1 MENRTADAPR
11 KLRDWAGA
19 PVGRYHDIMP
29 GSTPQRDQNDAPRVA
44 LATHAGLPSLAD
56 DDRLLMAALGA
67 RKIDASPA
75 VWDDDR
81 VDWGRFSCVVVRS
94 CWDYH
99 LRPDAFHRWIERL
112 EKAGVAVWNPPATIR
127 WNADKSYLRDLAARG
142 VSAVPTAWM
151 EQGDATSLSDVLR
164 THGWD
169 RAVVKPAVSASAHE
183 TWTTDRAR
191 SAHDE
196 SRFRALTARTRTL
209 VQPFVEEVVEKGEW
223 SLVFIDGAYSHAV
236 LKRPRAGDF
245 RVQEEHG
252 GSAQVL
258 EPSAEVIASARGVLA
273 AAGPMGTGSL
283 YARVDGCVVGDAFV
297 LMELELIEPTLYLG
311 TSRTAAD
318 RLADAVLERL
328 RRG

>member
-1 MENRTADAPR
+1 MSGP
-11 KLRDWAGA
+11 
-19 PVGRYHDIMP
+19 I
-29 GSTPQRDQNDAPRVA
+29 SQREQDGTPRVA
-44 LATHAGLPSLAD
+44 LATHAGLPSLGD

-67 RKIDASPA
+67 RKVHASPA
-75 VWDDDR
+75 VWDDER

-99 LRPDAFHRWIERL
+99 LRPAAFHEWIRRL
-112 EKAGVAVWNPPATIR
+112 EGEGVAMWNPPATIR

-142 VSAVPTAWM
+142 VPTVPTAWV
-151 EQGDATSLSDVLR
+151 EQGDPTSLHDVLR
-164 THGWD
+164 SHEWD
-169 RAVVKPAVSASAHE
+169 RVVVKPAVSASAHE
-183 TWTTDRAR
+183 TWTTDLTR
-191 SAHDE
+191 SADDE
-196 SRFRALTARTRTL
+196 SRFRALTSRTRTL
-209 VQPFVEEVVEKGEW
+209 VQPFVDSIVETGEW

-258 EPSAEVIASARGVLA
+258 DPAPETIAAARRVLA
-273 AAGPMGTGSL
+273 AAGPMGTNSL
-283 YARVDGCVVGDAFV
+283 YARVDGCIVRDAFV

-311 TSRTAAD
+311 TSHAAAG

>member
-1 MENRTADAPR
+1 MGHREVTRDRARAP
-11 KLRDWAGA
+11 AE
-19 PVGRYHDIMP
+19 RYHVEMT
-29 GSTPQRDQNDAPRVA
+29 GSSRQLHHTGAPRVA
-44 LATHAGLPSLAD
+44 LATHAGLPSLGD
-56 DDRLLMAALGA
+56 DDRLLMAALAA
-67 RKIDASPA
+67 RKVDASPA
-75 VWDDDR
+75 VWNDER
-81 VDWGRFSCVVVRS
+81 VDWAGFSCVVVRS

-99 LRPDAFHRWIERL
+99 LRPAAFHEWIHHL
-112 EKAGVAVWNPPATIR
+112 EQAGVAVWNPPETIR

-142 VSAVPTAWM
+142 VPTVPTAWV
-151 EQGDATSLSDVLR
+151 EQGDPTSLHDVLR

-183 TWTTDRAR
+183 TWTADRAS
-191 SAHDE
+191 SARHDA
-196 SRFRALTARTRTL
+196 RFRALTARTRTL
-209 VQPFVEEVVEKGEW
+209 VQPFVESVVERGEW
-223 SLVFIDGAYSHAV
+223 SLVFIDGVYSHAV

-258 EPSAEVIASARGVLA
+258 EPSAEVIASARGVLV
-273 AAGPMGTGSL
+273 AAGPMGTASL

-311 TSRTAAD
+311 TSRAAAD

>member
-1 MENRTADAPR
+1 MSGPASHRE
-11 KLRDWAGA
+11 
-19 PVGRYHDIMP
+19 
-29 GSTPQRDQNDAPRVA
+29 QNDTLSVA
-44 LATHAGLPSLAD
+44 LATHVGLPALGD
-56 DDRLLMAALGA
+56 DDRLLMAALAA
-67 RKIDASPA
+67 RKVHAVPA
-75 VWDDDR
+75 VWDDDG
-81 VDWGRFSCVVVRS
+81 VDWTRFACVVVRS

-99 LRPDAFHRWIERL
+99 LRPAAFHEWIDRL
-112 EKAGVAVWNPPATIR
+112 ERSGVAVWNPPATIR

-142 VSAVPTAWM
+142 VSTVPTAWV
-151 EQGDATSLSDVLR
+151 EQGDPTSLADVLR
-164 THGWD
+164 AHGWD

-183 TWTTDRAR
+183 TWMTDGAR
-191 SAHDE
+191 SADDD

-209 VQPFVEEVVEKGEW
+209 VQPFVDSIVATGEW

-236 LKRPRAGDF
+236 LKKPRLGDF

-258 EPSAEVIASARGVLA
+258 EPGAEVIAAARGVLA

-311 TSRTAAD
+311 TARAAAD
-318 RLADAVLERL
+318 RLASALLERL

>member
-1 MENRTADAPR
+1 MENSTADAPW
-11 KLRDWAGA
+11 KLRDRAGA
-19 PVGRYHDIMP
+19 PVGRYHVRMS
-29 GSTPQRDQNDAPRVA
+29 GSMPQREQTGAPRVA
-44 LATHAGLPSLAD
+44 LATHAGLPTLAD

-67 RKIDASPA
+67 RKVDTSPA
-75 VWDDDR
+75 VWNDDA
-81 VDWGRFSCVVVRS
+81 VDWTRFSCVVVRS

-99 LRPDAFHRWIERL
+99 LRPAAFLAWIERL
-112 EKAGVAVWNPPATIR
+112 ERAGVPVWNPPATIR
-127 WNADKSYLRDLAARG
+127 WNADKSYLRDLTARG
-142 VSAVPTAWM
+142 VAAVPTAWV
-151 EQGDATSLSDVLR
+151 EQGDPTSLHDVLQ

-191 SAHDE
+191 SADDE

-209 VQPFVEEVVEKGEW
+209 VQPFVDSVVDVGEW

-252 GSAQVL
+252 GSAEVL
-258 EPSAEVIASARGVLA
+258 EPSGEVIAAARGVLE

-283 YARVDGCVVGDAFV
+283 YARVDGCIVRDAFV

-311 TSRTAAD
+311 TSPSAAD
-318 RLADAVLERL
+318 RLADAVLKRL
-328 RRG
+328 QRS